1 VGIDTW
7 RPTPAEERRKARRLC
22 QDGWETVEV
31 SELHKGDIFQM
42 VYDGESVHPETG
54 DPDVQTVAVAVA
66 DPIRN
71 DPLGSTGQCCG
82 YAVEIDVFDSLDE
95 VKKSLS

>member
-1 VGIDTW
+1 MSIDTW
-7 RPTPAEERRKARRLC
+7 RPTPPEERRKARRLVS
-22 QDGWETVEV
+22 DGWETIEV
-31 SELHKGDIFQM
+31 SDLRRGDIFQM
-42 VYDGESVHPETG
+42 VYDGELIHPETG
-54 DPDVQTVAVAVA
+54 DHDDHTVSVAVA

-82 YAVEIDVFDSLDE
+82 YAVEIDIFDSLSL